1 MIVTSLIV
9 DDELDVS
16 AVIRRKQVYWLTQW
30 MGKRTG
36 FGEERDL
43 GSWMFKRFVHSLLF
57 SGSLQA
63 LREIRSVRFRSLPL
77 LVRLQPI
84 MYVFSAITKIYS
96 HITLDKNLCRSSPIK
111 ESQTLASFSK
121 NTNVILVSFVN

>member
-16 AVIRRKQVYWLTQW
+16 AVIRRKQVHWLTQW

-43 GSWMFKRFVHSLLF
+43 GSWMFKRFVLSSLSGQFKIDLCPFWLDYNLYCTF
-57 SGSLQA
+57 S
-63 LREIRSVRFRSLPL
+63 V
-77 LVRLQPI
+77 
-84 MYVFSAITKIYS
+84 
-96 HITLDKNLCRSSPIK
+96 
-111 ESQTLASFSK
+111 
-121 NTNVILVSFVN
+121 